1 MSGSKGAGGGV
12 RFGGGEMVMVSEGNW
27 VARAALKTIARLAL
41 FFIVVALVWVA
52 FVYLYAVYPDTLGW
66 IYTQLRPITIWLYG
80 LIDNNLPA
88 SVKYKVSAGLSDE
101 LGPRA
106 LLLLILGA
114 LAELAVLTIWYA
126 LTGLVHLSR
135 RTATRS
141 RQTA

>member
-1 MSGSKGAGGGV
+1 MSGSKSAGGGI

-66 IYTQLRPITIWLYG
+66 IYSSLRPVTIWLYN

-88 SVKYKVSAGLSDE
+88 AVKYKVSAGLSDE

-106 LLLLILGA
+106 LFLLILGA
-114 LAELAVLTIWYA
+114 LAEVLVLAIWHSLA
-126 LTGLVHLSR
+126 WIARQSR
-135 RTATRS
+135 RTVPVRK
-141 RQTA
+141 TA